1 MQSWEVIWMAK
12 RAQHV
17 TFLHWVVQLSVRSL
31 NLKEEF
37 PSQPLKLSM

>member
-1 MQSWEVIWMAK
+1 MVE

-17 TFLHWVVQLSVRSL
+17 TFLYWVVQLSVEIL
-31 NLKEEF
+31 NLKEES